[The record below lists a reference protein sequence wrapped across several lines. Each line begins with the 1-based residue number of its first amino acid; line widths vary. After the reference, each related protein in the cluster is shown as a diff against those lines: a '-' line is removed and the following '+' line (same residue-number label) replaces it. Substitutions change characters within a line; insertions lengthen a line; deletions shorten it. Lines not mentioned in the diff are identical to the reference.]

1 MPRLFMHMFNCEK
14 LYKAY
19 KKRPYDTW
27 IKVHALISADYVR
40 DFGLSQADAK
50 ELATAELNHRLII
63 ARMTLPPEGK
73 KRTKKHVFF

>member
-1 MPRLFMHMFNCEK
+1 MHVFNCEE

-50 ELATAELNHRLII
+50 ELATAELNHRII
-63 ARMTLPPEGK
+63 TARMTLPPEGK
-73 KRTKKHVFF
+73 RGLKKHVLF